1 MAWCM
6 MTDEEGTK
14 VGDDNKK
21 EGSHT
26 EVTQRLGNISEVLIK
41 GSSKTSAEM
50 QR

>member
-1 MAWCM
+1 MGAMHMAWCM

-26 EVTQRLGNISEVLIK
+26 EVTCTEIGEHFRSIDQGK
-41 GSSKTSAEM
+41 
-50 QR
+50 Q